1 VRAKEPIKKEEGS
14 REALGK
20 RQIKQ
25 QLKDIIEEEDNIG

>member
-1 VRAKEPIKKEEGS
+1 VKEPIKEEEGS
-14 REALGK
+14 RETLGK